1 MMRGI
6 LDRIARHAA
15 AQPAHVAMLD
25 DTAQLS
31 YGELPDAVAQVS
43 QALDAR
49 RVAMLLDNGCAWA
62 LVDLALA
69 QRGAVAIPIPPFF
82 SDGQIRHLLDD
93 AAPDLIVSDQPQR
106 MAPLLGIQPT
116 AERDV
121 AGRRVF
127 LFALAAAPARQLPAG
142 TCKITYTSGTT
153 GQPRGVCLTGEAI
166 EAVTRSLAQAVDAGP
181 DDRSL
186 SLLPLSTLLENI
198 GGIYAALASGSTA
211 MLPSLASCG
220 FTGSSAVQ
228 PDKLMG
234 AFHRYAPSATILV
247 PQLLKLLV
255 ECVAAGASL
264 PASLRFVAVGGAPCA
279 SHLIERAWRLG
290 LPVHEGYGLSEAGS
304 VVSLNRPGINRPG
317 SVGTPLPHVRVR
329 LAEDGEILVAGNLF
343 GGYLGSDAAPV
354 TEWAS
359 GDLGYFD
366 ADGCLHVSGRKKTA
380 YATAFGRNV
389 APEWVEGELSAG
401 PAVMQA
407 AVFGEA
413 RPCNVAVLVPH
424 PAASPQQIAAAV
436 AAANARLPDY
446 ARIAA
451 WHVATMPF
459 SPLNGMA
466 RVSGT
471 PDREAIAAHYANA
484 LETLYAS
491 QAVDVDA

>member
-1 MMRGI
+1 MRGI
-6 LDRIARHAA
+6 VDSIAHHAA
-15 AQPAHVAMLD
+15 ARPGQVALLD
-25 DTAQLS
+25 DSGQMS
-31 YGELPDAVAQVS
+31 YGELPAAIARVAS
-43 QALDAR
+43 ALDASR
-49 RVAMLLDNGCAWA
+49 AAVLLDNGRAWA

-69 QRGAVAIPIPPFF
+69 QRGAVAIPVPPFF
-82 SDGQIRHLLDD
+82 SDSQIRHLIDD
-93 AAPDLIVSDQPQR
+93 AAPDLIVSDQPR
-106 MAPLLGIQPT
+106 RIASLTGMPPSGEL
-116 AERDV
+116 DV
-121 AGRRVF
+121 GTRKVF
-127 LFALAAAPARQLPAG
+127 LFARPTASPRRLPPG

-153 GQPRGVCLTGEAI
+153 GQPKGVCLSGDAI
-166 EAVTRSLAQAVDAGP
+166 EAVTFALAQAVDAGP
-181 DDRSL
+181 NDRSL

-198 GGIYAALASGSTA
+198 GGIYAAMVSGSTA

-228 PDKLMG
+228 PDKLLA

-255 ECVAAGASL
+255 ECLAAGARL

-279 SHLIERAWRLG
+279 ARLIERAWQLG
-290 LPVHEGYGLSEAGS
+290 LPVYEGYGLSEAAS
-304 VVSLNRPGINRPG
+304 VVSLNRPGHLQPG

-329 LAEDGEILVAGNLF
+329 LADDGEILVAGKLF
-343 GGYLGSDAAPV
+343 GGYLGSDTPPA
-354 TEWAS
+354 TEWAT
-359 GDLGYFD
+359 GDLGRFD
-366 ADGCLHVSGRKKTA
+366 SDGFLHVIGRKKTA

-424 PAASPQQIAAAV
+424 PAATPEQITAAV

-451 WHVATMPF
+451 WHVAAMPF
-459 SPLNGMA
+459 SSRNGMA
-466 RVSGT
+466 RASGV
-471 PDREAIAAHYANA
+471 PDREAIAGHYANV

-491 QAVDVDA
+491 QTTPVDA

>member
-1 MMRGI
+1 
-6 LDRIARHAA
+6 
-15 AQPAHVAMLD
+15 MLD
-25 DTAQLS
+25 DAVELS
-31 YGELPDAVAQVS
+31 FGELPAAIAEVCR
-43 QALDAR
+43 ALDAS

-82 SDGQIRHLLDD
+82 SDGQIRHLIGD
-93 AAPDLIVSDQPQR
+93 ATPDLIVSDQPLR
-106 MAPLLGIQPT
+106 IAALLGLQPSG
-116 AERDV
+116 ELDV

-127 LFALAAAPARQLPAG
+127 LFVLPAVPARPLPTG
-142 TCKITYTSGTT
+142 TCKVTYTSGTT
-153 GQPRGVCLTGEAI
+153 GQPRGVCLSGETI
-166 EAVTRSLAQAVDAGP
+166 QAVTRSLAQAVDAGP

-211 MLPSLASCG
+211 MLPSLAGCG
-220 FTGSSAVQ
+220 FSGSSAVQ
-228 PDKLMG
+228 PDKLLG
-234 AFHRYAPSATILV
+234 ALHRYAPSATILV

-255 ECVAAGASL
+255 ECVAAGASV

-279 SHLIERAWRLG
+279 TQLIERAWRLG

-304 VVSLNRPGINRPG
+304 VVSLNRPGVNRPG

-329 LAEDGEILVAGNLF
+329 LAGDGEILVAGHLF
-343 GGYLGSDAAPV
+343 GGYLGSDTPAAL
-354 TEWAS
+354 EWAS

-366 ADGCLHVSGRKKTA
+366 ADGYLHVSGRKKTA

-424 PAASPQQIAAAV
+424 PAASPEQIAATV

-451 WHVATMPF
+451 WHVAAMPF

-491 QAVDVDA
+491 QAVAVDA

>member
-1 MMRGI
+1 MRGI
-6 LDRIARHAA
+6 VDSITRHAA
-15 AQPAHVAMLD
+15 ARPGQVALLD
-25 DTAQLS
+25 DTGEMS
-31 YGELPDAVAQVS
+31 YGELPPAVARVAH
-43 QALDAR
+43 ALDAS
-49 RVAMLLDNGCAWA
+49 RVAVLLDNSRAWA

-69 QRGAVAIPIPPFF
+69 QRGTVAIPIPPFF
-82 SDGQIRHLLDD
+82 SDGQIRHLIDD
-93 AAPDLIVSDQPQR
+93 ATPDLIVSDQP
-106 MAPLLGIQPT
+106 
-116 AERDV
+116 ERIASLTGMPPSGELQV
-121 AGRRVF
+121 GGRRVF
-127 LFALAAAPARQLPAG
+127 LFARPAASARRLPTD

-153 GQPRGVCLTGEAI
+153 GQPRGVCLSGDAI
-166 EAVTRSLAQAVDAGP
+166 EAVTFALAQAVDASP

-186 SLLPLSTLLENI
+186 SLLPLSTLLENV

-228 PDKLMG
+228 PDQLLA

-255 ECVAAGASL
+255 ECLAAGARM

-279 SHLIERAWRLG
+279 AHLIERAWQLG
-290 LPVHEGYGLSEAGS
+290 LPVYEGYGLSEAAS
-304 VVSLNRPGINRPG
+304 VVSLNRPGYLQPG

-329 LAEDGEILVAGNLF
+329 LAEDGEILVAGKLF
-343 GGYLGSDAAPV
+343 GGYLGSDAPPPI
-354 TEWAS
+354 EWAT
-359 GDLGYFD
+359 GDLGRFD
-366 ADGCLHVSGRKKTA
+366 SAGHLHVSGRKKTA

-424 PAASPQQIAAAV
+424 PAATPGQITAAV
-436 AAANARLPDY
+436 TAANARLPDY

-451 WHVATMPF
+451 WHVAAMPF
-459 SPLNGMA
+459 SPRNGMA
-466 RVSGT
+466 QASGA
-471 PDREAIAAHYANA
+471 PDRKAIAAHYANV

-491 QAVDVDA
+491 QTTPVDA